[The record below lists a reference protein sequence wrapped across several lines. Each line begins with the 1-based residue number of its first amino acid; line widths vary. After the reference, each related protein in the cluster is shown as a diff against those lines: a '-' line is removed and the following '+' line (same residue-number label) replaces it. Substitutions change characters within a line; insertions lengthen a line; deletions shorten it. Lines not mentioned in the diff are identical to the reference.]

1 MPKAKFMTRDINNFY
16 LNTPMDH
23 LEYKKIA
30 LELIPDEI
38 VEQYDLLKLVY
49 KGMMFDKI
57 NKGMYGLSQARILMN
72 KLLAK

>member
-1 MPKAKFMTRDINNFY
+1 M
-16 LNTPMDH
+16 
-23 LEYKKIA
+23 KIA

-38 VEQYDLLKLVY
+38 VEQYDLLKLAY
-49 KGMMFDKI
+49 KGMMFVKI